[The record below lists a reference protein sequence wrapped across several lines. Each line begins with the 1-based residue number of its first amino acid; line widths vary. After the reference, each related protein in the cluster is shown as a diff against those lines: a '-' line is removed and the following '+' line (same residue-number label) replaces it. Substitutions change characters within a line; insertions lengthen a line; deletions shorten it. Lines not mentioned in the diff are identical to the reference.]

1 MKRDEGGMEG
11 VYREGGREGGW
22 GEAAGQRR
30 MGAGWGRGVV
40 SNMSGPCG
48 GGKGERGRGGAGR
61 GGNGG
66 ANGHDIKLWECAR
79 QDLFS
84 SKIRFYSATA
94 SSTTSTKIG
103 QMLNIGLKICLP
115 SGRIGGGGFD
125 SSAST
130 DR

>member
-1 MKRDEGGMEG
+1 MGGGREGGTP
-11 VYREGGREGGW
+11 EGGREGGW

-40 SNMSGPCG
+40 STMSGPCG

-103 QMLNIGLKICLP
+103 QMHRAEDMLAK
-115 SGRIGGGGFD
+115 RQ
-125 SSAST
+125 
-130 DR
+130 DRWRRVRQFRVD